1 MALTFWQDV
10 LAVFYPV
17 SNHEERL
24 LLRHFGNVDP
34 FQSED
39 VISWQQALGCIVPA
53 VTRFSVLLW
62 AFVLAGIG
70 CLLSLLL
77 VVLLPVM
84 GFLVS

>member
-53 VTRFSVLLW
+53 VTRFQSCYGHSSWQALGVCY
-62 AFVLAGIG
+62 V
-70 CLLSLLL
+70 CC
-77 VVLLPVM
+77 
-84 GFLVS
+84 